1 MKRTLPL
8 LFCQFCLLLVANAFA
23 QTPPP
28 APAEQPS
35 VTLPIGTEIAI
46 RTIDRINSKTADLK
60 REYAASLDDPVM
72 VDGTTVI
79 PANTSAF
86 LRVSDVQR
94 AGFSRR
100 ASLSLSLIAVN
111 INGQRFNVE
120 TDKVDSKSGSQ
131 AKRTLAGTAVGAG
144 TGAAIGG
151 ALGGGAGAG
160 IGAGIGAAG
169 GAVAGKVMG
178 KAVEIAPETRFTYRL
193 MQPLVVDDPKPAAPQ
208 AGPRPAPARQPSVDV
223 ARPPITATA
232 PPSSLDERQ
241 APLKT
246 PTNSGPEPESIG
258 AVYLQD
264 QSGTLTQLERNKGI
278 ARRSEGREYWEIDG
292 TRSPVRL
299 KSGQK
304 MLFVVRLANGMD
316 PSTFA
321 LLPLEADIASRRTKS
336 DPQNKTASL
345 TLLLNVTK
353 VGESTYALTPVRDLE
368 AGEYTFSPT
377 NYCFGVDPVA
387 ASVEKT
393 Q

>member
-8 LFCQFCLLLVANAFA
+8 LFCQFCLLLGANAFA

-28 APAEQPS
+28 APAEQQS

-46 RTIDRINSKTADLK
+46 RTIDRINSKTADLN

-72 VDGTTVI
+72 VDGATVI

-86 LRVSDVQR
+86 LRVTDVQR

-111 INGQRFNVE
+111 INGQRVNVE

-169 GAVAGKVMG
+169 GAVAGKLMG

-193 MQPLVVDDPKPAAPQ
+193 MRPLVIDYQEPAAP
-208 AGPRPAPARQPSVDV
+208 
-223 ARPPITATA
+223 
-232 PPSSLDERQ
+232 
-241 APLKT
+241 
-246 PTNSGPEPESIG
+246 
-258 AVYLQD
+258 
-264 QSGTLTQLERNKGI
+264 
-278 ARRSEGREYWEIDG
+278 
-292 TRSPVRL
+292 
-299 KSGQK
+299 
-304 MLFVVRLANGMD
+304 
-316 PSTFA
+316 
-321 LLPLEADIASRRTKS
+321 
-336 DPQNKTASL
+336 
-345 TLLLNVTK
+345 
-353 VGESTYALTPVRDLE
+353 
-368 AGEYTFSPT
+368 
-377 NYCFGVDPVA
+377 
-387 ASVEKT
+387 
-393 Q
+393 